1 MNLMRITDPNYITNA
16 LILSIVCGLTE
27 TLTITNYDNITIFV
41 MAILTYNYIK

>member
-1 MNLMRITDPNYITNA
+1 MRITDVNYYTNA

-27 TLTITNYDNITIFV
+27 TLTIANYDNITIFV